1 MSVPGNEA
9 QQMARDIA
17 AQIQR
22 DSRLGSTISNDRLMA
37 AAQVP
42 GSAVSA
48 IFNATSS
55 LGSIPTTM
63 TSPFVLSP
71 TQAQGL
77 MHSPVFSG
85 MQRAIAGGAPAYAQR
100 TAEQQRTLNNMVT
113 SPSPAVQS
121 ILRDLAASPTN
132 PIRAIEMPTF
142 SELAAFGVKLGM
154 GALKIL
160 LGWEESHAPREGV
173 LNRDRMS
180 EMQPEP
186 HIAAVSDELRNQG
199 VGVSTETLAA
209 FDDQDKVTKAMN
221 HPDALLTA
229 KERQQ
234 MLDLGPE
241 FERAIAQSFESDFKK
256 LLATAQDVA
265 EKHGYTPEQCA
276 EVRNDLIAMKF
287 GVIAHESLA
296 VLRAAFQT
304 SRSASDIV
312 EHVKGVITNDPD
324 RILAANPVER
334 AKGKHHDSEK
344 THAVEFASER
354 TKAALAEMKD
364 TARTTEATIGKDLS
378 ADPMGNTPRSSG
390 PR

>member
-142 SELAAFGVKLGM
+142 SELAAFGVKLG
-154 GALKIL
+154 
-160 LGWEESHAPREGV
+160 
-173 LNRDRMS
+173 
-180 EMQPEP
+180 
-186 HIAAVSDELRNQG
+186 
-199 VGVSTETLAA
+199 
-209 FDDQDKVTKAMN
+209 
-221 HPDALLTA
+221 
-229 KERQQ
+229 
-234 MLDLGPE
+234 
-241 FERAIAQSFESDFKK
+241 
-256 LLATAQDVA
+256 
-265 EKHGYTPEQCA
+265 
-276 EVRNDLIAMKF
+276 
-287 GVIAHESLA
+287 
-296 VLRAAFQT
+296 
-304 SRSASDIV
+304 RSA
-312 EHVKGVITNDPD
+312 
-324 RILAANPVER
+324 
-334 AKGKHHDSEK
+334 
-344 THAVEFASER
+344 
-354 TKAALAEMKD
+354 
-364 TARTTEATIGKDLS
+364 
-378 ADPMGNTPRSSG
+378 
-390 PR
+390 